1 MSQDD
6 VSPSE
11 IASSFHLI
19 DNRKM
24 IFKAN
29 QGEGKSGSFF
39 FHSKDRKFIIKTLKD
54 KEKVI
59 LLNMLDDLFE
69 HFRKNKGS
77 LLTRIYGIFTIKT
90 QYFDPVDLII
100 MRNTAYVENQ
110 NEKMV
115 FDIKGSTKGR
125 MTKLPDKRFSKVN
138 FNQNSVLKDLNFL
151 KINKDWDNTL
161 LKLSRDDRDKLLDS
175 VKKDSEFLRKKGL
188 MDYSLLVVIE
198 KLNPKIKLDL
208 QFD

>member
-1 MSQDD
+1 
-6 VSPSE
+6 
-11 IASSFHLI
+11 
-19 DNRKM
+19 M

-39 FHSKDRKFIIKTLKD
+39 FHSNDRKFIIKTLKG

-69 HFRKNKGS
+69 HFRNNKGS
-77 LLTRIYGIFTIKT
+77 LLTRIYGIFTIKS

-125 MTKLPDKRFSKVN
+125 LTKLPDKRFSKVN

-161 LKLSRDDRDKLLDS
+161 LQLSRDDRDKLLS
-175 VKKDSEFLRKKGL
+175 NIKKDSEFLRQKGL

-198 KLNPKIKLDL
+198 KLNPKVQLNL
-208 QFD
+208 